1 MAATDRLSLKEMN
14 GVQALYD
21 EYACVPLL
29 PTYTVP
35 GNPLHEPMPTRT
47 LQCRIICKR
56 DGAQH
61 D

>member
-35 GNPLHEPMPTRT
+35 GDPLHART